1 MQSSWPSL
9 TGQAI
14 LIVDDH
20 DDTRELLQAI
30 LTTYGAQVMTAAS
43 VRDARILLDQSRPDI
58 LITDLAMPGEDGFSL
73 MEHCRHHTKP
83 ELRAL
88 PIVALT
94 AYGTPQVEE
103 RVLAAGFDAY
113 LAKPV
118 EPRQVGDVV
127 RDLILR
133 KSSSAL

>member
-9 TGQAI
+9 TGHVI

-20 DDTRELLQAI
+20 DDTRELLRAI
-30 LTTYGAQVMTAAS
+30 LTGYGAQVMTAGS
-43 VRDARILLDQSRPDI
+43 VRDARILLDQSRPAI

-73 MEHCRHHTKP
+73 MEYCRHHAGL

-127 RDLILR
+127 RDLILK
-133 KSSSAL
+133 KSSSTL